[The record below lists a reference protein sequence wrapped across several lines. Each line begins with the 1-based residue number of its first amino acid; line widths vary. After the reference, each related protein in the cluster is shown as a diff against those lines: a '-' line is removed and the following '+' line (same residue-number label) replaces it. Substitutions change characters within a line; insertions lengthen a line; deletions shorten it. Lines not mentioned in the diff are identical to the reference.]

1 MTTETAPAIASLE
14 AEHDYTTEIVP
25 LSERK
30 GPLFMGLLWITMV
43 TGLSTL
49 SLGVGFYQKGLTLM
63 QTLQGCLGGA
73 FMLLGYTAGAAYLGA
88 KTGQTYAL
96 LTRSIFGRLGSYVV
110 SAIMVVIS
118 LGWFG
123 FQAEFLAKLLDPLLG
138 FGGHLLVPTIV
149 CALLMGVTNYFGFT
163 GVAGY
168 ARFVAAPVLL
178 VLVLYTVGKAFGTAP
193 AAILW
198 GPSTA
203 PVTTSVLAAAGVV
216 MGFGIWGNEPDFWR
230 FGRPK
235 FHEPILPLAVAMA
248 LGLVLFPAAGWA
260 LAAIGG
266 ATDEGS
272 AAAFLTQFALG
283 GMSLLA
289 VAVFAIAQVSNND
302 PNLYEA
308 VNAFE
313 NVTQWPRRPVV
324 ILLWVLGIATAV
336 LLSRLADALFLVSG
350 ITSVL
355 VPTATVI
362 MLAEVF
368 WVPRLFGIRRP
379 VDRIPTWQETAWAN
393 WPAIGALLVGALVG
407 VYTNGTF
414 PGFGPGFVGIP
425 PLQAWGAALACY
437 LVAVALLKRR
447 AGWLGLP
454 ERSLPPSGESAAG

>member
-1 MTTETAPAIASLE
+1 MTTESPSPQASAE
-14 AEHDYTTEIVP
+14 ADRDYTTGIVP
-25 LSERK
+25 LEERK

-49 SLGVGFYQKGLTLM
+49 SLGVGFYQKGLTLL
-63 QTLQGCLGGA
+63 QTLQGCVGGA
-73 FMLLGYTAGAAYLGA
+73 LMLLAYTSGAAYLGA
-88 KTGQTYAL
+88 RTGQTYAV

-110 SAIMVVIS
+110 SAIMVLIS

-138 FGGHLLVPTIV
+138 FGGHLLLPTLV

-178 VLVLYTVGKAFGTAP
+178 VLVLVTVFKAFGSAP
-193 AAILW
+193 AELLW
-198 GPSTA
+198 GPAHA
-203 PVTTSVLAAAGVV
+203 PVTTSVLAASGVV

-230 FGRPK
+230 FGRPR
-235 FHEPILPLAVAMA
+235 FEEPVLPLGIAMA

-260 LAAIGG
+260 LAALGG
-266 ATDEGS
+266 VSDEGS
-272 AAAFLTQFALG
+272 AAAFLTRFALG
-283 GMSLLA
+283 GMTLLA

-324 ILLWVLGIATAV
+324 VLLWLVGIATAV
-336 LLSRLADALFLVSG
+336 MLSRLADALFLVSG

-355 VPTATVI
+355 VPTATVV

-368 WVPRLFGIRRP
+368 WVPRLFGLQRP
-379 VDRIPTWQETAWAN
+379 LDRVPTWQETAWAN
-393 WPAIGALLVGALVG
+393 WPALCALSVGALVG

-425 PLQAWGAALACY
+425 PLQAWGAALAVY
-437 LVAVALLKRR
+437 LLSGALLKRHS
-447 AGWLGLP
+447 ALFGLS
-454 ERSLPPSGESAAG
+454 ERSKEAPEA

>member
-1 MTTETAPAIASLE
+1 MTTDLAPANAPQD
-14 AEHDYTTEIVP
+14 ADFTTGIVP

-63 QTLQGCLGGA
+63 QTLQGCIGGA
-73 FMLLGYTAGAAYLGA
+73 LMLLCYTAGAAYLGA
-88 KTGQTYAL
+88 RTGQTYAL
-96 LTRSIFGRLGSYVV
+96 LTRTIFGRLGSYVV
-110 SAIMVVIS
+110 SAIMVIIS
-118 LGWFG
+118 LGWYG

-149 CALLMGVTNYFGFT
+149 CAVLMGVTNYFGFT

-178 VLVLYTVGKAFGTAP
+178 VLVLYTVFKAFGSAP
-193 AAILW
+193 PEILW
-198 GPSTA
+198 GPSHA
-203 PVTTSVLAAAGVV
+203 PVTTTVLAAAGVV

-230 FGRPK
+230 FGRPR
-235 FHEPILPLAVAMA
+235 FSQPILPLGLAMA

-266 ATDEGS
+266 AFDEGS
-272 AAAFLTQFALG
+272 SAAFLTRFALG
-283 GMSLLA
+283 GMTMLG
-289 VAVFAIAQVSNND
+289 VAVFAIAQISNND

-324 ILLWVLGIATAV
+324 LLLWLLGIGTAV
-336 LLSRLADALFLVSG
+336 MLSRLTDALFLVSG

-355 VPTATVI
+355 VPTATVL
-362 MLAEVF
+362 MMAEVF
-368 WVPRLFGIRRP
+368 WVPRLFGVQRP
-379 VDRIPTWQETAWAN
+379 VDWVPTWKETAWAN
-393 WPAIGALLVGALVG
+393 WPAIGALVVGALVG

-425 PLQAWGAALACY
+425 PLQAWGAALVVY
-437 LVAVALLKRR
+437 LGSMALLKRH
-447 AGWLGLP
+447 AALFGLP
-454 ERSLPPSGESAAG
+454 ERSGPPSNQSA

>member
-1 MTTETAPAIASLE
+1 MTTETPAGSVHAD
-14 AEHDYTTEIVP
+14 ADRDYSTGIVP
-25 LSERK
+25 LAERK

-49 SLGVGFYQKGLTLM
+49 SLGVGFHQKGLTLV
-63 QTLQGCLGGA
+63 QTLQACVGGA
-73 FMLLGYTAGAAYLGA
+73 LMLLFYTAGAAYLGA
-88 KTGQTYAL
+88 RTGQTYSL

-118 LGWFG
+118 LGWYG

-138 FGGHLLVPTIV
+138 FGGHLLVPTVI
-149 CALLMGVTNYFGFT
+149 CALLMGVTNYFGFS

-178 VLVLYTVGKAFGTAP
+178 LLVLYTVFKAFGSAP
-193 AAILW
+193 VELLW
-198 GPSTA
+198 GPNPM
-203 PVTTSVLAAAGVV
+203 PVTTTVLAAAGVV

-230 FGRPK
+230 FGRPR
-235 FHEPILPLAVAMA
+235 FQEPILPLGIAMA
-248 LGLVLFPAAGWA
+248 LGLVLFPAAGWV

-266 ATDEGS
+266 AMDEGS
-272 AAAFLTQFALG
+272 TAAVLTRFALG

-289 VAVFAIAQVSNND
+289 VAVFSIAQVSNND

-324 ILLWVLGIATAV
+324 VLLWLMGIGTAV
-336 LLSRLADALFLVSG
+336 MLSRLADALFLVSG

-368 WVPRLFGIRRP
+368 WVPRLFGIRRSM
-379 VDRIPTWQETAWAN
+379 DRIPAWQETAWAN
-393 WPAIGALLVGALVG
+393 WPALLALVAGALVG
-407 VYTNGTF
+407 VYTNGTI
-414 PGFGPGFVGIP
+414 PGFGPGYVGIP
-425 PLQAWGAALACY
+425 PLQAWGTALLVY
-437 LVAVALLKRR
+437 LGAVALFRR
-447 AGWLGLP
+447 HAGLFG
-454 ERSLPPSGESAAG
+454 RSA